1 MMLEL
6 ENVHTFYGESHA
18 LQGVTLQLDEGET
31 VCLLGR
37 NGAGKS
43 TTLKTIIGLTPP
55 RSGSVRYQGRSI
67 VGKPAYRIAG
77 MGIGLV
83 PEDRRIFPG
92 LTVREN
98 LEVAQRGSASKK
110 RQWTIERIFDEYD
123 MLAKL
128 ADQDGDTLSGGE
140 QQMLAVARSLM
151 NEPRLLLLDEP
162 NEGLAPVI
170 VKQIGAL
177 IDELSKT
184 TTLLFTDQSVHFALK
199 HARRAYILEKGV
211 IVHEASSDAL
221 RADEQTQQR
230 YLAVA

>member
-6 ENVHTFYGESHA
+6 EDVHTFYGESHA
-18 LQGVTLQLDEGET
+18 LQGVTLRLDEGET

-55 RSGSVRYQGRSI
+55 RRGSVRYEGRSI
-67 VGKPAYRIAG
+67 AGKPAYRIAG

-83 PEDRRIFPG
+83 PEDRRIFPS

-98 LEVAQRGSASKK
+98 LEVAQRGGAGKK
-110 RQWTIERIFDEYD
+110 RQWTIERIFDEYE

-128 ADQDGDTLSGGE
+128 ADQDGETLSGGE

-151 NEPRLLLLDEP
+151 TEPRLLLLDEP

-177 IDELSKT
+177 IDQLSQT

-199 HARRAYILEKGV
+199 HASRAYILEKGV
-211 IVHEASSDAL
+211 IVHEASSEAL
-221 RADEQTQQR
+221 RAGAQTQQR